1 MAGYLP
7 VAQLCLRVSKNESDR
22 TKKIFIFSWNMCGI
36 VAVLGKENAPDAVL
50 KGLMN
55 LEYRGYDSW
64 GIGTA
69 GAENI
74 AIEKAIGKI
83 SEAKLSDNFPKASI
97 AIGHTRWATHGG
109 VTPENAHPHFDE
121 KHNVAV
127 VQNGIIENFIE
138 LRSELRSRGHFF
150 SSDTD
155 TEVLAHLMEEFLDE
169 GSDLLE
175 AAKKTTTRCE
185 GRYAFVAIRHG
196 ENKIV
201 AVRRG
206 SPLILG
212 IGKDAFFLASDTPA
226 FLEHTQTIRYI
237 DDNEVIEILPGSA
250 KVYDFFTGNEIV
262 KRDIVLELKPEES
275 NKGTHA
281 HYMIKEI
288 YEQKETISKAIDQ
301 NPEEI
306 EIIADAIRN
315 AHGTFLIGCG
325 TAHKVAAAGEYFFA
339 TIAKMHV
346 NSVVAS
352 EFPIFHDFLKPNSL
366 VIVISQS
373 GETADVIEAIEAARA
388 AGSKVLSIVN
398 SAGSTVARLSDF
410 SLQIKAGPEKAV
422 ASTKAATSQLSI
434 LLLLAYACAGDIHAG
449 QQMLVD
455 SAALVNDLLNPR
467 FTQFVA
473 GIAEKI
479 YDQENI
485 FIIGKGANYP
495 MANEAAIKI
504 QEVSYIHAEG
514 FAGGELKHGP
524 IAMIEPGTPCVVLV
538 CDDETRRKEI
548 LSSAMEIKA
557 RGGRIIGIAPMDSEV
572 FDDWIRVPAAKN
584 FSPIINLIPIQIL
597 SYYLALERGFDPD
610 KPRNLAK
617 SVTVK

>member
-1 MAGYLP
+1 
-7 VAQLCLRVSKNESDR
+7 
-22 TKKIFIFSWNMCGI
+22 MCGI
-36 VAVLGKENAPDAVL
+36 VAVLGKENAPNAVL
-50 KGLMN
+50 NGLKN

-69 GAENI
+69 GADRI
-74 AIEKAIGKI
+74 AVEKAIGKI
-83 SEAKLSDNFPKASI
+83 SEAKLSNAFPKATL

-109 VTPENAHPHFDE
+109 VTPENAHPHCDE
-121 KHNVAV
+121 KQNVALV
-127 VQNGIIENFIE
+127 HNGILENFVE
-138 LRSELRSRGHFF
+138 LRSELRGRGHVF

-155 TEVLAHLMEEFLDE
+155 TEVLSHLMEEFLDA
-169 GSDLLE
+169 GSDLYE
-175 AAKKTTTRCE
+175 AAKKTSDLCE
-185 GRYAFVAIRHG
+185 GRYAFAVMRHG

-206 SPLILG
+206 SPIILG
-212 IGKDAFFLASDTPA
+212 IGEGKYFLASDTPA
-226 FLEHTQTIRYI
+226 FMEHTQKVHYI
-237 DDNEVIEILPGSA
+237 DDNEMVEITPEGA
-250 KVYDFFTGNEIV
+250 KVYDLLTGNEIV
-262 KRDIVLELKPEES
+262 KRDVILEVAPEDLG
-275 NKGTHA
+275 KGDHA

-288 YEQKETISKAIDQ
+288 FEQKETIAKAIDQ
-301 NPEEI
+301 DPEEI
-306 EIIADAIRN
+306 EIIADAIRK

-325 TAHKVAAAGEYFFA
+325 TAHKVAAAGEYFFSM
-339 TIAKMHV
+339 IAKLHI

-352 EFPIFHDFLKPNSL
+352 EFPLFHDFLKPDSL

-398 SAGSTVARLSDF
+398 VHGSTVSRLSDF
-410 SLQIKAGPEKAV
+410 SMHIKAGPEKAV
-422 ASTKAATSQLSI
+422 ASTKAATSQLAI
-434 LLLLAYACAGDIHAG
+434 LLMLAHACAGDLQAAKKT
-449 QQMLVD
+449 LVD

-467 FTQFVA
+467 FTEFVA
-473 GIAEKI
+473 SIAHKI

-485 FIIGKGANYP
+485 FIIGKGANFP

-524 IAMIEPGTPCVVLV
+524 IAMIEKGTPCLVLV

-548 LSSAMEIKA
+548 FSNAMEIKA
-557 RGGRIIGIAPMDSEV
+557 RGGRIIGISPVDSEI
-572 FDDWIRVPAAKN
+572 FDDWIRIPAAGA